1 MAAASNRASHRGR
14 SKGGFAVGF
23 GVLLDTFIVRS
34 VLVTALNLDIG
45 RWIWW
50 PSSLHR
56 KPDIDLDEIDA
67 EPAALVR

>member
-1 MAAASNRASHRGR
+1 VA
-14 SKGGFAVGF
+14 F

-56 KPDIDLDEIDA
+56 KRDVEPDEVDA
-67 EPAALVR
+67 EAAALAR